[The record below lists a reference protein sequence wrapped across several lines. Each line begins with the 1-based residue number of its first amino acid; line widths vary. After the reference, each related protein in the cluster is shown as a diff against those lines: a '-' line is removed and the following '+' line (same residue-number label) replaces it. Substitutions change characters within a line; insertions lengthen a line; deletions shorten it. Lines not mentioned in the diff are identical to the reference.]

1 MAEEV
6 LKYAPNVPEINRRKS
21 QAEQLK
27 KPQIVDKEVL
37 NLTGG
42 LFPARLVDPNIQLIV
57 NDEID
62 EEQAASWAT
71 YTLDPHSNSPTKQK
85 IGLNHKIHEGR

>member
-6 LKYAPNVPEINRRKS
+6 LKYLPNVPELNKKKN

-57 NDEID
+57 NDKID
-62 EEQAASWAT
+62 EEQAASRT
-71 YTLDPHSNSPTKQK
+71 TCTMDTRTNSTAKQK
-85 IGLNHKIHEGR
+85 AGLNHQIHEGG